1 MKNSNSSEEVT
12 YKSGNIFGW
21 KISFISLGI
30 ILVTLVAVI
39 ISENQKKKMENK
51 GSQTVVDSLGI
62 QKNDSLKILE

>member
-1 MKNSNSSEEVT
+1 MKNSNSSGEVV

-39 ISENQKKKMENK
+39 ISENQKKKMENQA
-51 GSQTVVDSLGI
+51 GQTVVDSLEVEKI
-62 QKNDSLKILE
+62 DSIKISE

>member
-1 MKNSNSSEEVT
+1 MKNSNSSEEVV

-39 ISENQKKKMENK
+39 ISENQKKKMKNQAT
-51 GSQTVVDSLGI
+51 QTAVDSVGI
-62 QKNDSLKILE
+62 EKVDSIKILE